1 MKRRALSWFMAAALG
16 VGTMAGG
23 IGSANIVLA
32 EEQKEETEAA
42 DGTSEEPADE
52 TDSDSSVMK
61 IGALKGPTAMGMA
74 QLLDDENYEFSLAA
88 SPDEIVPMIVQG
100 QVDVAAVPSN
110 LASVLYQK
118 TDKNVS
124 VLAVNTLGVLY
135 LVENG
140 DSIQSVDDLKG
151 KTIYAS
157 GKGATPEYAL
167 NSVLKSNGLD
177 PEKDVT
183 IEYKSEHAEVVAAL
197 AEDQTAV
204 GLLPQPFVTTALMKN
219 ENLRVALDL
228 NELWES
234 SATDGS
240 RLVTGVVIARNDYL
254 KEHEADIDAF
264 MDAYKDSVE
273 FVNSDTE
280 AAAQIIGNHD
290 IIPAEVAAK
299 AIPEC
304 SIVFMEGDEMQTIL
318 SGYLN
323 TLIRKQSEVS
333 YQMRTSIINA
343 DKAKKYR
350 IFYKIVAAAVW
361 IMVWQLTS
369 MYLKQEILLASPVS
383 VIKRLTELIVMGDF
397 WKSVVFSFVR
407 IILGFSLALVLGTV
421 LAALSSAF
429 FAVEVLMEPLIMV
442 IKATPVA
449 SFIIL
454 CLIWI
459 PSRNLSVFISFLM
472 VFPVVY
478 TNILE
483 GIRQTDKQLLE
494 MADSFG
500 AGVGKKLQFIYL
512 SQVMPYAV
520 TACKL
525 GLGLC
530 WKAGIAAEVI
540 GIPAGS
546 IGEKLYKAKVYLETP
561 DLFAWTIVIIAV
573 SVGFEKIFMFVLRRS
588 MGE

>member
-42 DGTSEEPADE
+42 DETSEEPADE
-52 TDSDSSVMK
+52 TDTDSSVMK

-219 ENLRVALDL
+219 DKLKVALDL
-228 NELWES
+228 NKLWEDS
-234 SATDGS
+234 MDDGS
-240 RLVTGVVIARNDYL
+240 KLVTGVVIANNEFVQDHADKVND
-254 KEHEADIDAF
+254 F
-264 MDAYKDSVE
+264 MDAYKESVD

-280 AAAQIIGNHD
+280 AAAQIIGDHD
-290 IIPAEVAAK
+290 IIAKEVAQK
-299 AIPEC
+299 AIPDC
-304 SIVFMEGDEMQTIL
+304 SIVFIEGDEMKTML
-318 SGYLN
+318 SGYLA
-323 TLIRKQSEVS
+323 TLDDQNPE
-333 YQMRTSIINA
+333 IIGGQLPDDA
-343 DKAKKYR
+343 
-350 IFYKIVAAAVW
+350 FY
-361 IMVWQLTS
+361 
-369 MYLKQEILLASPVS
+369 Y
-383 VIKRLTELIVMGDF
+383 KR
-397 WKSVVFSFVR
+397 
-407 IILGFSLALVLGTV
+407 
-421 LAALSSAF
+421 
-429 FAVEVLMEPLIMV
+429 
-442 IKATPVA
+442 
-449 SFIIL
+449 
-454 CLIWI
+454 
-459 PSRNLSVFISFLM
+459 
-472 VFPVVY
+472 
-478 TNILE
+478 
-483 GIRQTDKQLLE
+483 
-494 MADSFG
+494 
-500 AGVGKKLQFIYL
+500 
-512 SQVMPYAV
+512 
-520 TACKL
+520 
-525 GLGLC
+525 
-530 WKAGIAAEVI
+530 
-540 GIPAGS
+540 
-546 IGEKLYKAKVYLETP
+546 
-561 DLFAWTIVIIAV
+561 
-573 SVGFEKIFMFVLRRS
+573 
-588 MGE
+588 

>member
-32 EEQKEETEAA
+32 EEQNEETEAA
-42 DGTSEEPADE
+42 DETSEEPADE
-52 TDSDSSVMK
+52 TDTDSSVMK

-219 ENLRVALDL
+219 DKLKVALNL
-228 NELWES
+228 NKLWEDS
-234 SATDGS
+234 MDDGS
-240 RLVTGVVIARNDYL
+240 KLVTGVVIANNEFVQDHADKVND
-254 KEHEADIDAF
+254 F
-264 MDAYKDSVE
+264 MDAYKESVD

-280 AAAQIIGNHD
+280 AAAQIIGDHD
-290 IIPAEVAAK
+290 IIAKEVAQK
-299 AIPEC
+299 AIPDC
-304 SIVFMEGDEMQTIL
+304 SIVFIEGDEMKTML
-318 SGYLN
+318 SGYLA
-323 TLIRKQSEVS
+323 TLDDQNPE
-333 YQMRTSIINA
+333 IIGGQLPDDA
-343 DKAKKYR
+343 
-350 IFYKIVAAAVW
+350 FY
-361 IMVWQLTS
+361 
-369 MYLKQEILLASPVS
+369 Y
-383 VIKRLTELIVMGDF
+383 KR
-397 WKSVVFSFVR
+397 
-407 IILGFSLALVLGTV
+407 
-421 LAALSSAF
+421 
-429 FAVEVLMEPLIMV
+429 
-442 IKATPVA
+442 
-449 SFIIL
+449 
-454 CLIWI
+454 
-459 PSRNLSVFISFLM
+459 
-472 VFPVVY
+472 
-478 TNILE
+478 
-483 GIRQTDKQLLE
+483 
-494 MADSFG
+494 
-500 AGVGKKLQFIYL
+500 
-512 SQVMPYAV
+512 
-520 TACKL
+520 
-525 GLGLC
+525 
-530 WKAGIAAEVI
+530 
-540 GIPAGS
+540 
-546 IGEKLYKAKVYLETP
+546 
-561 DLFAWTIVIIAV
+561 
-573 SVGFEKIFMFVLRRS
+573 
-588 MGE
+588 

>member
-42 DGTSEEPADE
+42 DETSEEPADE

-219 ENLRVALDL
+219 DKLKVALDL
-228 NELWES
+228 NKLWEDS
-234 SATDGS
+234 MDDGS
-240 RLVTGVVIARNDYL
+240 KLVTGVVIANNEFVQDHADKVND
-254 KEHEADIDAF
+254 F
-264 MDAYKDSVE
+264 MDAYKESVD

-280 AAAQIIGNHD
+280 AAAQIIGDHD
-290 IIPAEVAAK
+290 IIAKEVAQK
-299 AIPEC
+299 AIPDC
-304 SIVFMEGDEMQTIL
+304 SIVFIEGDEMKTML
-318 SGYLN
+318 SGYLA
-323 TLIRKQSEVS
+323 TLDDQNPE
-333 YQMRTSIINA
+333 IIGGQLPDDA
-343 DKAKKYR
+343 
-350 IFYKIVAAAVW
+350 FY
-361 IMVWQLTS
+361 
-369 MYLKQEILLASPVS
+369 Y
-383 VIKRLTELIVMGDF
+383 KR
-397 WKSVVFSFVR
+397 
-407 IILGFSLALVLGTV
+407 
-421 LAALSSAF
+421 
-429 FAVEVLMEPLIMV
+429 
-442 IKATPVA
+442 
-449 SFIIL
+449 
-454 CLIWI
+454 
-459 PSRNLSVFISFLM
+459 
-472 VFPVVY
+472 
-478 TNILE
+478 
-483 GIRQTDKQLLE
+483 
-494 MADSFG
+494 
-500 AGVGKKLQFIYL
+500 
-512 SQVMPYAV
+512 
-520 TACKL
+520 
-525 GLGLC
+525 
-530 WKAGIAAEVI
+530 
-540 GIPAGS
+540 
-546 IGEKLYKAKVYLETP
+546 
-561 DLFAWTIVIIAV
+561 
-573 SVGFEKIFMFVLRRS
+573 
-588 MGE
+588 